1 MVRSVARLLRLES
14 SDVRRNAV
22 SAASVIVLLV
32 IWQIIADLR
41 LFEQTLFPEPR
52 GIVQSYHYWWA
63 NGGLATGLSIS
74 LRRMVMAYALS
85 LAIGIPIGM
94 LIGRFP
100 LADWTL
106 GTVVRLLQPIPGIA
120 WVPLAVVW
128 FTSVSESAK
137 IFIVITGGVFPV
149 LVSTSAGVRT
159 VPPAYLRVART
170 LGVRGLGLFTWVV
183 FPATIPSIVAGM
195 RISWAFCW
203 RSLMAAEIV
212 LAARTGPGQEGL
224 GGLIAVARQLD
235 QINTAGMVMVTLAA
249 VGLLIDGLVFHAVE
263 RRIRR
268 RRGLTE

>member
-1 MVRSVARLLRLES
+1 MVGVALPLRRRS
-14 SDVRRNAV
+14 DIRRAAI
-22 SAASVIVLLV
+22 SAASVFALVVLWQLV
-32 IWQIIADLR
+32 ADLR

-52 GIVQSYHYWWA
+52 GIAQSFGHWWA

-74 LRRMVMAYALS
+74 LRRMLMAYALS

-100 LADWTL
+100 VADWTL
-106 GTVVRLLQPIPGIA
+106 GTIVRLLQPIPGIA

-137 IFIVITGGVFPV
+137 IFIVVTGGVFPV
-149 LVSTSAGVRT
+149 VVSTSSGVRT
-159 VPPAYLRVART
+159 VPPAYVKVART
-170 LGVRGLGLFTWVV
+170 LGVRGLAMFTRVV
-183 FPATIPSIVAGM
+183 FPASIPSIVAGM

-203 RSLMAAEIV
+203 RSLMAAEII

-235 QINTAGMVMVTLAA
+235 QINTAGMVMVVLAA
-249 VGLLIDGLVFHAVE
+249 IGLVVDGLLFNTVE
-263 RRIRR
+263 RSIRS
-268 RRGLTE
+268 RRGLTS